1 MTLTV
6 NNVVQFC
13 YNVAGDTAAYLR
25 EAAPSALTTVQDP
38 HVWVALAAVAF
49 AVLLCGR
56 GAKKLRTC
64 NRQQTRKRTC
74 NRQQTRKR
82 KRVCEPECEPDA
94 ASAEPDAMPVN
105 AIMHVLSCR
114 ITEVVGHIDTVR
126 NCIDVNTSTMLELSA
141 RVVDLDKKLE
151 AISKEGPL
159 GAFYHLPGSKRLHY
173 NKNCRSL
180 LRSGAKP
187 AVFGINKL
195 ASDVLFRTGAM
206 CANCAEATTT
216 EVAASAAERK
226 ALSDAFGKMPVSV
239 RGAK

>member
-1 MTLTV
+1 
-6 NNVVQFC
+6 
-13 YNVAGDTAAYLR
+13 
-25 EAAPSALTTVQDP
+25 
-38 HVWVALAAVAF
+38 
-49 AVLLCGR
+49 
-56 GAKKLRTC
+56 
-64 NRQQTRKRTC
+64 
-74 NRQQTRKR
+74 
-82 KRVCEPECEPDA
+82 
-94 ASAEPDAMPVN
+94 MPVN

-141 RVVDLDKKLE
+141 LVVDLDKKLE

-159 GAFYHLPGSKRLHY
+159 GAFYHLPGRKRLHY

-195 ASDVLFRTGAM
+195 ASDVMFRMGAM
-206 CANCAEATTT
+206 CTNCAEATAK